1 MTTLDRAGADVKL
14 ERLRQILAE
23 MGSVIVAFSGG
34 VDSTFLMKVA
44 HDTLGDRALAVTA
57 ISESISPTEVDE
69 AGQLAR
75 QVGAKHRYVQTDELQ
90 REEYAVNNPD
100 RCYYCKNTLFS
111 TLQPIAQIEGFAQLV
126 DGFNFDDQG
135 DYRPGMRAARELG
148 VRSPLKEAGL
158 TKAEIRLFSQELGL
172 PTWDKPAMACLS
184 SRIQYGE
191 RVTHDKLRQI
201 DAAEQFLRSLGYRQC
216 RVRHHDKIARIE
228 LPKEELAR
236 VFLEGHHER
245 IVARLKELGYGYVTL
260 DLQGFRSGS
269 MNETLALGERQPITL
284 HLG

>member
-1 MTTLDRAGADVKL
+1 
-14 ERLRQILAE
+14 RQILAD

-44 HDTLGDRALAVTA
+44 HETLGDRALAITA

-69 AGQLAR
+69 AGALAR
-75 QVGAKHRYVQTDELQ
+75 QIGGRPRLVETNELQ
-90 REEYAVNNPD
+90 REEYAVNTPD
-100 RCYYCKNTLFS
+100 RCYYCKNTLFA
-111 TLQPIAQIEGFAQLV
+111 TLRPIAEGEGFAQVV

-135 DYRPGMRAARELG
+135 DYRPGMKAARELG

-158 TKAEIRLFSQELGL
+158 TKAEIRHFSQQLGL

-191 RVTHDKLRQI
+191 RVTHEKLRQI
-201 DAAEQFLRSLGYRQC
+201 DAAEQLLRSLGHRQ
-216 RVRHHDKIARIE
+216 RRGRHPDQTAGIG

-236 VFLEGHHER
+236 VFLEGHHEQ
-245 IVARLKELGYGYVTL
+245 IVARLKELGYSYVTL

-269 MNETLALGERQPITL
+269 MNETLAAGQRQPITL
-284 HLG
+284 QLS

>member
-1 MTTLDRAGADVKL
+1 MTTLDRAVAESKL
-14 ERLRQILAE
+14 AHLRQILAE

-44 HDTLGDRALAVTA
+44 HDTLGERALSVTA

-69 AGQLAR
+69 AGDLAR
-75 QVGAKHRYVQTDELQ
+75 QVGAHHRFVHTDELQ

-100 RCYYCKNTLFS
+100 RCYYCKNTLFA
-111 TLQPIAQIEGFAQLV
+111 TLQPIAQLEGFAQVV

-135 DYRPGMRAARELG
+135 DYRPGMKAARELG

-158 TKAEIRLFSQELGL
+158 TKAEIRLFSRELGL

-201 DAAEQFLRSLGYRQC
+201 DAAEQFLKSLGYRQC

-228 LPKEELAR
+228 LPRDELAR
-236 VFLEGHHER
+236 VFLEGHHEP
-245 IVARLKELGYGYVTL
+245 IVLKLKELGYSYVTL

-269 MNETLALGERQPITL
+269 MNETLSLGQRQPITL

>member
-1 MTTLDRAGADVKL
+1 MADVDRAAADAKL
-14 ERLRQILAE
+14 AHLRGILRE
-23 MGSVIVAFSGG
+23 MGSAIVAFSGG

-44 HDTLGDRALAVTA
+44 HDELGDRALAVTA

-69 AGQLAR
+69 SRQLAL
-75 QVGAKHRYVQTDELQ
+75 QVGASHRFVHTREIE
-90 REEYAVNNPD
+90 REEYAANNPD
-100 RCYYCKNTLFS
+100 RCFYCKDTLFQ
-111 TLQPIAQIEGFAQLV
+111 TLGPMAGTEGYAFVV
-126 DGFNFDDQG
+126 DGFNVDDRG
-135 DYRPGMRAARELG
+135 DYRPGRQAAKQHG
-148 VRSPLKEAGL
+148 VRSPLDEAGL
-158 TKAEIRLFSQELGL
+158 TKAEIRHFSQQLGL

-228 LPKEELAR
+228 LPREELAR
-236 VFLEGHHER
+236 VFLEDHHEP
-245 IVARLKELGYGYVTL
+245 IVARLKELGYAYVTL

-269 MNETLALGERQPITL
+269 MNETLGQRQPITL
-284 HLG
+284 HL

>member
-1 MTTLDRAGADVKL
+1 MSEIDRAAADTKL
-14 ERLRQILAE
+14 QQLRTILTE

-44 HDTLGDRALAVTA
+44 HDTLGPRALAVTA
-57 ISESISPTEVDE
+57 ISESISPSEVDE
-69 AGQLAR
+69 AGELAR
-75 QVGAKHRYVQTDELQ
+75 RVGANHRFVQTNELQ
-90 REEYAVNNPD
+90 REEYVVNNPD

-111 TLQPIAQIEGFAQLV
+111 TLDPIGKIEGYARVV

-135 DYRPGMRAARELG
+135 DYRPGMKAARELG
-148 VRSPLKEAGL
+148 VRSPLQEAGL

-191 RVTHDKLRQI
+191 RVTHEKLQQI

-228 LPKEELAR
+228 LPKDDLAR
-236 VFLEGHHER
+236 VFIEGHHEP
-245 IVARLKELGYGYVTL
+245 IVRRLKEIGYAYVTL

-269 MNETLALGERQPITL
+269 MNETLALGQRQPIAL

>member
-1 MTTLDRAGADVKL
+1 MPTLDRAADQPRPDALRAILREADV
-14 ERLRQILAE
+14 
-23 MGSVIVAFSGG
+23 VIVAVSGG
-34 VDSTFLMKVA
+34 VDSTFLVKAA
-44 HDTLGDRALAVTA
+44 HDTLADRALAVTA

-69 AGQLAR
+69 AGQLAAR
-75 QVGAKHRYVQTDELQ
+75 VGAQHRFVHTNELQ

-111 TLQPIAQIEGFAQLV
+111 TLQPIAQIEGFAQV
-126 DGFNFDDQG
+126 IDGFNFDDQG
-135 DYRPGMRAARELG
+135 DYRPGMKAARELG
-148 VRSPLKEAGL
+148 VRSPLQEAGL

-191 RVTHDKLRQI
+191 RVTNEKLRQI

-216 RVRHHDKIARIE
+216 RVRHHDTIARIE

-236 VFLEGHHER
+236 VFLEGHHEQ
-245 IVARLKELGYGYVTL
+245 IVARLKELGYSYVTL
-260 DLQGFRSGS
+260 DLQGFR
-269 MNETLALGERQPITL
+269 
-284 HLG
+284 

>member
-1 MTTLDRAGADVKL
+1 
-14 ERLRQILAE
+14 
-23 MGSVIVAFSGG
+23 
-34 VDSTFLMKVA
+34 MK
-44 HDTLGDRALAVTA
+44 
-57 ISESISPTEVDE
+57 
-69 AGQLAR
+69 
-75 QVGAKHRYVQTDELQ
+75 
-90 REEYAVNNPD
+90 
-100 RCYYCKNTLFS
+100 
-111 TLQPIAQIEGFAQLV
+111 
-126 DGFNFDDQG
+126 
-135 DYRPGMRAARELG
+135 AARELG

-158 TKAEIRLFSQELGL
+158 TKAEIRHFSQELGL

-201 DAAEQFLRSLGYRQC
+201 DAAEQFLKSLGYRQC

-228 LPKEELAR
+228 LPKDELAR
-236 VFLEGHHER
+236 VFLEGHHEP
-245 IVARLKELGYGYVTL
+245 IVLKLKELGYSYVTL

>member
-1 MTTLDRAGADVKL
+1 MTTPDRAGTEAKL
-14 ERLRQILAE
+14 ERLRQILTE

-44 HDTLGDRALAVTA
+44 HDTLGERALAVTA

-69 AGQLAR
+69 AGQLAL
-75 QVGAKHRYVQTDELQ
+75 QVGARHRYVQTDELQ

-111 TLQPIAQIEGFAQLV
+111 TLQPIARIEGFAQVV

-135 DYRPGMRAARELG
+135 DYRPGLRAARELG

-216 RVRHHDKIARIE
+216 RVRHHDKVARIE

-236 VFLEGHHER
+236 VFIESHHER
-245 IVARLKELGYGYVTL
+245 IVARLKELGYSYVTL

-269 MNETLALGERQPITL
+269 MNEALALGERQPITL

>member
-1 MTTLDRAGADVKL
+1 MSTVDRTVAEAKL
-14 ERLRQILAE
+14 ERLRQILRE

-69 AGQLAR
+69 SGELAR
-75 QVGAKHRYVQTDELQ
+75 QVGARHRFVHTDELQ

-111 TLQPIAQIEGFAQLV
+111 TLQPIASIEGFAQVV

-135 DYRPGMRAARELG
+135 DYRPGMKAARELG
-148 VRSPLKEAGL
+148 VRSPLKEAEL

-201 DAAEQFLRSLGYRQC
+201 DAAEQYLRSLGYRQC

-228 LPKEELAR
+228 LPKDELAR
-236 VFLEGHHER
+236 VFLEGHHEP
-245 IVARLKELGYGYVTL
+245 IVLKLKELGYSYVTL

-269 MNETLALGERQPITL
+269 MNETLGLGARQPLTL